1 MIDQNIKIDKRCGNI
16 AFNDEHH
23 VYWNTKTKDVYKSVT
38 QKIGALKQDFD
49 TEGKSI
55 ASACRLLEIELPGYQ
70 KGKSFIDAMKQKYKD
85 DPEIVEKVVTQ
96 ARVIAKQWFDKNAID
111 CKIGTRC
118 HAILE
123 KDIKSQDSIM
133 AEYLK
138 LVEFIPRSVGS
149 QPFKVVSDLKEFINS
164 DYAIFPEAL
173 LANNEFKVAGQVDL
187 LIKAHKNIIIVDH
200 KTAEDFSRL
209 DNNYYTMLK
218 SPLSNVPQSKYMI
231 YALQLKMYA
240 VLLSTSIKAID
251 PNSDLLDPDS
261 YTLKLNLITLDQ
273 SLKQD
278 IEYLDTYKNHHKV
291 KSEENKVRSRLIDNS
306 KVIKVRDNLLS
317 EALIILGMK

>member
-1 MIDQNIKIDKRCGNI
+1 MIDKNIKIDKRCGDI

-23 VYWNTKTKDVYKSVT
+23 IYWNTKTKDIYRSVT

-70 KGKSFIDAMKQKYKD
+70 KGKAFIDAMKQKYKD
-85 DPEIVEKVVTQ
+85 DPEIVEKVIAQ
-96 ARVIAKQWFDKNAID
+96 SRVIAKQWFDKNAID

-118 HAILE
+118 HSILE
-123 KDIKSQDSIM
+123 RDIKSQDTVL

-138 LVEFIPRSVGS
+138 LMEFIPRSVGD
-149 QPFKVVSDLKEFINS
+149 QPFKVVSNLNDFISN
-164 DYAIFPEAL
+164 DYSIFPEAL
-173 LANNEFKVAGQVDL
+173 LANDKFQVAGQVDL
-187 LIKAHKNIIIVDH
+187 LIKANKNIIIVDH
-200 KTAEDFSRL
+200 KTGEDFSRL

-218 SPLSNVPQSKYMI
+218 SPLSNLPQSKYMI

-240 VLLSTSIKAID
+240 VLLSESIKTIKA
-251 PNSDLLDPDS
+251 NSELLDPDS
-261 YTLKLNLITLDQ
+261 YTLKLNLITLSQ

-291 KSEENKVRSRLIDNS
+291 KSEENKIRSRLIDNS

-317 EALIILGMK
+317 EALIILGIK